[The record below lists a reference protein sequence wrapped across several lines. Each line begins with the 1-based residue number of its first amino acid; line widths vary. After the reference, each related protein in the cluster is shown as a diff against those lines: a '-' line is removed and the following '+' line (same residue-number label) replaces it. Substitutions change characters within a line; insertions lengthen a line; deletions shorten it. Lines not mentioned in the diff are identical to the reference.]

1 MHRAVTSTRKR
12 SGLDQKNKN
21 KKRKKNVSTLHLYI
35 CIVKERDAELL

>member
-1 MHRAVTSTRKR
+1 MHRAVTGTRKR
-12 SGLDQKNKN
+12 SGLNQKK